1 MKNIRLKIS
10 FFGSIFSPA
19 CEITA
24 SQGTGEK
31 PWFDVLGSG
40 QGFMIFAHQF
50 YEKDEFEE
58 SFFTPH
64 TLCDHV

>member
-10 FFGSIFSPA
+10 FFTSTLSPA
-19 CEITA
+19 CEFTA
-24 SQGTGEK
+24 SQVTGEK

-40 QGFMIFAHQF
+40 QGFIIFSHQF
-50 YEKDEFEE
+50 YEKDEFDE
-58 SFFTPH
+58 SFFTPY